1 LDISVGNISVKREQ
15 RRSTRRSHYG
25 YAKAEKLRQ
34 LTAKDTRGKPV
45 DEDSIGKLIVPA
57 AMHVHTAL
65 GAGLLESAY
74 EACLAYELAKHGL
87 MIERQVSMPVIYE
100 SVRLDVGYRIDLLLG
115 QKVVVEIKAVDRV
128 IPAHLAQILTY
139 LKLGGYK
146 LGFLLNFNVAH
157 MRDGIKRVV
166 NGL

>member
-1 LDISVGNISVKREQ
+1 M
-15 RRSTRRSHYG
+15 
-25 YAKAEKLRQ
+25 
-34 LTAKDTRGKPV
+34 
-45 DEDSIGKLIVPA
+45 DEDGTGKLIVPA
-57 AMHVHTAL
+57 TMQVHAAL

-87 MIERQVSMPVIYE
+87 MVERQVSMPVVYE
-100 SVRLDVGYRIDLLLG
+100 SVRLDVGYRIDLLLER
-115 QKVVVEIKAVDRV
+115 KVVVEIKAVDRV

-157 MRDGIKRVV
+157 MRDGIKRVA

>member
-1 LDISVGNISVKREQ
+1 M
-15 RRSTRRSHYG
+15 
-25 YAKAEKLRQ
+25 
-34 LTAKDTRGKPV
+34 
-45 DEDSIGKLIVPA
+45 DEDGIGKLIVPA
-57 AMHVHTAL
+57 TMQVHTAL

-87 MIERQVSMPVIYE
+87 IVERQVSMPVVYA
-100 SVRLDVGYRIDLLLG
+100 SVRLDVGYRIDLLLER
-115 QKVVVEIKAVDRV
+115 KVVVEIKSVDRV

-157 MRDGIKRVV
+157 MRDGIKRVA

>member
-1 LDISVGNISVKREQ
+1 MD
-15 RRSTRRSHYG
+15 
-25 YAKAEKLRQ
+25 
-34 LTAKDTRGKPV
+34 KDG
-45 DEDSIGKLIVPA
+45 IGKLIVPA
-57 AMHVHTAL
+57 AIQVHTAL

-87 MIERQVSMPVIYE
+87 MVERQVSMPVLYE
-100 SVRLDVGYRIDLLLG
+100 SVRLDVGYRIDLLLER
-115 QKVVVEIKAVDRV
+115 KVVVEIKAVDRV

-146 LGFLLNFNVAH
+146 LGFLFNFNVAH

>member
-1 LDISVGNISVKREQ
+1 MDEDGI
-15 RRSTRRSHYG
+15 
-25 YAKAEKLRQ
+25 
-34 LTAKDTRGKPV
+34 GKP
-45 DEDSIGKLIVPA
+45 IVPA
-57 AMHVHTAL
+57 AMQVHTAL
-65 GAGLLESAY
+65 GAGLLESTY
-74 EACLAYELAKHGL
+74 EACLAYELAKRGL
-87 MIERQVSMPVIYE
+87 MFERQVSMPVIYK
-100 SVRLDVGYRIDLLLG
+100 SVRMDAGYRIDLLLG
-115 QKVVVEIKAVDRV
+115 QKVVVEIKAVDRE

>member
-1 LDISVGNISVKREQ
+1 MN
-15 RRSTRRSHYG
+15 
-25 YAKAEKLRQ
+25 
-34 LTAKDTRGKPV
+34 
-45 DEDSIGKLIVPA
+45 EDSIGKLIVPA
-57 AMHVHTAL
+57 AVHVHTAL
-65 GAGLLESAY
+65 GAGLSESAY

-115 QKVVVEIKAVDRV
+115 QKVVFEIKAVDRV

-139 LKLGGYK
+139 LKLGNYK

-157 MRDGIKRVV
+157 MRDGIKRVA

>member
-1 LDISVGNISVKREQ
+1 
-15 RRSTRRSHYG
+15 
-25 YAKAEKLRQ
+25 
-34 LTAKDTRGKPV
+34 V
-45 DEDSIGKLIVPA
+45 DEDGIGKLIVPA
-57 AMHVHTAL
+57 AMKVHSAL
-65 GAGLLESAY
+65 GAGLLENGY
-74 EACLAYELAKHGL
+74 EACLAYELAKRGL
-87 MIERQVSMPVIYE
+87 MVERQVSMPVVYE

-139 LKLGGYK
+139 LKLGGFK
-146 LGFLLNFNVAH
+146 LGFLLKFNVPH

>member
-1 LDISVGNISVKREQ
+1 M
-15 RRSTRRSHYG
+15 
-25 YAKAEKLRQ
+25 
-34 LTAKDTRGKPV
+34 
-45 DEDSIGKLIVPA
+45 DEDGIGKLIIPA
-57 AMHVHTAL
+57 AMQVHTAL

-87 MIERQVSMPVIYE
+87 MVERQVSMPVVYE
-100 SVRLDVGYRIDLLLG
+100 SVRLDVGYRIDLLLER
-115 QKVVVEIKAVDRV
+115 KVVVEIKAVDRV

-146 LGFLLNFNVAH
+146 LGFLFNFNVAH

>member
-1 LDISVGNISVKREQ
+1 M
-15 RRSTRRSHYG
+15 
-25 YAKAEKLRQ
+25 
-34 LTAKDTRGKPV
+34 

-74 EACLAYELAKHGL
+74 EACMAYELARHGL
-87 MIERQVSMPVIYE
+87 LVERQISMPVSYE
-100 SVRLDVGYRIDLLLG
+100 SVRLDIGYRIDLLLE

-139 LKLGGYK
+139 LKLGNYK

-157 MRDGIKRVV
+157 MRDGIKRVA

>member
-1 LDISVGNISVKREQ
+1 M
-15 RRSTRRSHYG
+15 
-25 YAKAEKLRQ
+25 
-34 LTAKDTRGKPV
+34 

-57 AMHVHTAL
+57 AMQVHTAL

-74 EACLAYELAKHGL
+74 EACLAYELAERGL
-87 MIERQVSMPVIYE
+87 MVERQVSMPVIHE

-115 QKVVVEIKAVDRV
+115 QKIIVEIKAVYRL

-139 LKLGGYK
+139 LKLGSFK
-146 LGFLLNFNVAH
+146 LRFLLNFNVPH
-157 MRDGIKRVV
+157 MKDGTKRVA

>member
-1 LDISVGNISVKREQ
+1 M
-15 RRSTRRSHYG
+15 
-25 YAKAEKLRQ
+25 
-34 LTAKDTRGKPV
+34 
-45 DEDSIGKLIVPA
+45 DEDGIGKLIVPA
-57 AMHVHTAL
+57 AMRVHTAL

-74 EACLAYELAKHGL
+74 EGCLAYELAKRGL
-87 MIERQVSMPVIYE
+87 MVERQVSMPVIYD
-100 SVRLDVGYRIDLLLG
+100 SVRLEVGYRIDLLLG
-115 QKVVVEIKAVDRV
+115 QKVIVEIKAVDRV

-157 MRDGIKRVV
+157 MKDGIKRVV

>member
-1 LDISVGNISVKREQ
+1 
-15 RRSTRRSHYG
+15 
-25 YAKAEKLRQ
+25 
-34 LTAKDTRGKPV
+34 
-45 DEDSIGKLIVPA
+45 
-57 AMHVHTAL
+57 M
-65 GAGLLESAY
+65 ESAY

-87 MIERQVSMPVIYE
+87 MVERQVPMPVIYE

-115 QKVVVEIKAVDRV
+115 QKVVIEIKAVDRV

>member
-1 LDISVGNISVKREQ
+1 M
-15 RRSTRRSHYG
+15 
-25 YAKAEKLRQ
+25 
-34 LTAKDTRGKPV
+34 

-57 AMHVHTAL
+57 AMRVHTAL
-65 GAGLLESAY
+65 GAGLLESAH